1 MTINHYHST
10 NSWGYV
16 VHHNFGKVCV
26 FYLLSARMTFHL
38 LELIDTMEKKIC
50 DHQGWVT
57 SYFPWIIPLIEHAY
71 YLSKYVG
78 SHKPHNLFYHSFG
91 IQILFHVIK
100 SLPPLLYPMVHLL
113 FIIRTM
119 IICSYSAA
127 RIVWC
132 LWYSFHVGISV
143 LRLWTILKF
152 TLSQFHPSGLHNFG

>member
-1 MTINHYHST
+1 MWSFIILVKFAFSIY
-10 NSWGYV
+10 
-16 VHHNFGKVCV
+16 
-26 FYLLSARMTFHL
+26 YLQGWLFIYL
-38 LELIDTMEKKIC
+38 NWLILWKKIC

-71 YLSKYVG
+71 YWSKYVG

-100 SLPPLLYPMVHLL
+100 SLPPLLYPMVHFL

-127 RIVWC
+127 RIVS
-132 LWYSFHVGISV
+132 SFRN
-143 LRLWTILKF
+143 RLLIRLLF
-152 TLSQFHPSGLHNFG
+152 FNFHIIYIP